1 MKREILFR
9 LDTPYRQPFAI
20 EGFRFGSGEKACAIV
35 GGIRGNEVQQMYV
48 CARLVKA
55 FSALEEQG
63 ALLPGNEILVIPC
76 VNRFSMNV
84 GSRFW
89 PMDQTDINRMFPGYD
104 QGETTQR
111 IAAALFDTVKEYQY
125 GIQFAS
131 FYMPGD
137 FVPHVRMMETG
148 CHTASLANLFG
159 LPFVMLHK
167 PGPYDTATLN
177 YNWQLWDTNAFSIY
191 TKETDRIDDA
201 SAAQAVAAVLRF
213 LSRLGVVKYTCHSG
227 CLPSVLHE
235 EDLTSVITPCGGVF
249 RRLLGPGEYA
259 EYGQVLGQLLD
270 PFTGEVRAEL
280 RSPTSGTVFFAIHHP
295 LCTEPT
301 VAFRIIRRMRL

>member
-1 MKREILFR
+1 
-9 LDTPYRQPFAI
+9 
-20 EGFRFGSGEKACAIV
+20 
-35 GGIRGNEVQQMYV
+35 
-48 CARLVKA
+48 
-55 FSALEEQG
+55 
-63 ALLPGNEILVIPC
+63 
-76 VNRFSMNV
+76 MNV

-89 PMDQTDINRMFPGYD
+89 AMDHTDINRMFPGYAD
-104 QGETTQR
+104 GETTQR

-201 SAAQAVAAVLRF
+201 SAAQAVTAVLRF

-249 RRLLGPGEYA
+249 RRLLGPGGICRIRPGA
-259 EYGQVLGQLLD
+259 GPAAGPLHRRGSGRAAQPHQRHHLFCHSSSPVHRAYGGL
-270 PFTGEVRAEL
+270 P
-280 RSPTSGTVFFAIHHP
+280 HHP
-295 LCTEPT
+295 AYAAVNAHRGLFPSFAQT
-301 VAFRIIRRMRL
+301 

>member
-1 MKREILFR
+1 
-9 LDTPYRQPFAI
+9 
-20 EGFRFGSGEKACAIV
+20 
-35 GGIRGNEVQQMYV
+35 
-48 CARLVKA
+48 
-55 FSALEEQG
+55 
-63 ALLPGNEILVIPC
+63 
-76 VNRFSMNV
+76 
-84 GSRFW
+84 
-89 PMDQTDINRMFPGYD
+89 
-104 QGETTQR
+104 
-111 IAAALFDTVKEYQY
+111 
-125 GIQFAS
+125 
-131 FYMPGD
+131 
-137 FVPHVRMMETG
+137 
-148 CHTASLANLFG
+148 
-159 LPFVMLHK
+159 MLHK

-201 SAAQAVAAVLRF
+201 SAAQAVTAVLRF

-295 LCTEPT
+295 LCTEHT

>member
-1 MKREILFR
+1 
-9 LDTPYRQPFAI
+9 
-20 EGFRFGSGEKACAIV
+20 
-35 GGIRGNEVQQMYV
+35 MYV
-48 CARLVKA
+48 CSQLVQQLKWMEA
-55 FSALEEQG
+55 HNDLYAG
-63 ALLPGNEILVIPC
+63 HEILVIPC
-76 VNRFSMNV
+76 VNHFSMNV

-89 PMDQTDINRMFPGYD
+89 AMDHTDINRMFPGYAD
-104 QGETTQR
+104 GETTQR

-148 CHTASLANLFG
+148 CHTASLANLFR

-201 SAAQAVAAVLRF
+201 SAAQAVTAVLRF

-280 RSPTSGTVFFAIHHP
+280 CSPPAAPSFLPFIIPCAPSIRWPSASSGVCGCKRAPGPFPI
-295 LCTEPT
+295 LCSNLILAGTRNIKKKGVYVRTKRFSGAKPGP
-301 VAFRIIRRMRL
+301 I

>member
-1 MKREILFR
+1 MKQETLFT
-9 LDTPYRQPFAI
+9 LDTPYRQKLDV
-20 EGFRFGSGEKACAIV
+20 EGFRFGKGEKSLCIV
-35 GGIRGNEVQQMYV
+35 GALRGNEVQQMYV
-48 CARLVKA
+48 CSQLVQQLKWMEA
-55 FSALEEQG
+55 HNDLYAG
-63 ALLPGNEILVIPC
+63 HEILVIPC
-76 VNRFSMNV
+76 VNHFSMNV

-89 PMDQTDINRMFPGYD
+89 AMDHTDINRMFPGYAD
-104 QGETTQR
+104 GETTQR

-201 SAAQAVAAVLRF
+201 SAAQAVTAVLRF
-213 LSRLGVVKYTCHSG
+213 LSRLGVVKYTCLRRGIPPPAGAGGICRIRSGAGPAAGPLHRRGSGRAAQPHQRHRLFCHSSSPVHRAYG
-227 CLPSVLHE
+227 GLP
-235 EDLTSVITPCGGVF
+235 
-249 RRLLGPGEYA
+249 
-259 EYGQVLGQLLD
+259 
-270 PFTGEVRAEL
+270 
-280 RSPTSGTVFFAIHHP
+280 HHP
-295 LCTEPT
+295 AYAAVNAHRGLFPSFAQT
-301 VAFRIIRRMRL
+301 